1 MRTPLS
7 NKSNWSIFLIKLKKI
22 FANNSV
28 RCRTNTALHNQV
40 VPLLPKII
48 FYKFNTYAL
57 NYRVIY

>member
-7 NKSNWSIFLIKLKKI
+7 NKSNWNIFLIKLKKN

-28 RCRTNTALHNQV
+28 SCRTNTALHNLV
-40 VPLLPKII
+40 APLLPEII